1 MAPPI
6 PGYDFCYS
14 IFQDDAYTHTVSIA
28 LEKALKLKGKTGS
41 YAIEHLDKSQAIIL
55 MMLLVLLVFSC
66 CFTKSRQGKIISNCV
81 LVKFAAVTTYKELD
95 KLPRNSADFQ
105 ADSIGSESLSSPFWV
120 SSTIPGDWMW
130 QLSSQF
136 DGLSDQNIKCQIVC
150 ELEGDATVDGLYGIP
165 V

>member
-1 MAPPI
+1 M
-6 PGYDFCYS
+6 GDLSKLNFCNYYGDGVGLMNLNKIMLVDPLMVHKIQPS
-14 IFQDDAYTHTVSIA
+14 VTVS
-28 LEKALKLKGKTGS
+28 
-41 YAIEHLDKSQAIIL
+41 
-55 MMLLVLLVFSC
+55 
-66 CFTKSRQGKIISNCV
+66 
-81 LVKFAAVTTYKELD
+81 ELD

-136 DGLSDQNIKCQIVC
+136 DGLSDQNIKRQIVC